1 MLCTCDKCGNE
12 VECVTLRGL
21 LCPQCRGLSNDE
33 FFKNQTKQE
42 DKAKRVVYISFRVL
56 GLISL
61 WVSFILF
68 GGGDTSGLG
77 GVIGFLVI
85 LPLGIPLLL
94 AIPLGPGLSLIV
106 GRNDRCLMSMTGL
119 TILLAILLSVV
130 GAIALSP
137 LFFAYGIA
145 CMTIGA
151 KWITKMNE
159 RGTSNDSQN

>member
-12 VECVTLRGL
+12 VECVTLAGR
-21 LCPQCRGLSNDE
+21 LCPQCRGLSIDE
-33 FFKNQTKQE
+33 ISKNQTKQR

-61 WVSFILF
+61 WVSFLTF
-68 GGGDTSGLG
+68 GAVDTSGLP
-77 GVIGFLVI
+77 GVIGFMVI

-94 AIPLGPGLSLIV
+94 AILLGPGLSLIV

-119 TILLAILLSVV
+119 TILLVILSGVV
-130 GAIALSP
+130 GARALSP

-151 KWITKMNE
+151 KWITKMNK